1 MTLALV
7 MLAGALGA
15 PTRLVLERTVARST
29 RVPFPWGTWIVN
41 VSGSG
46 ALGVVAGLALRHG
59 LPTSAVAIAG
69 AGFLGAYTTFSTF
82 VYEAVRLAED
92 RSDGGRDIAVA
103 ITYLASSVGIGIV
116 AAIAGLA
123 ATGAF

>member
-15 PTRLVLERTVARST
+15 PARFVLERAVARST

-46 ALGVVAGLALRHG
+46 AFGVVAGLALRHG
-59 LPTSAVAIAG
+59 LSASATAIAG
-69 AGFLGAYTTFSTF
+69 TGFLGAYTTFSTF

-92 RSDGGRDIAVA
+92 RGDRRRGIAVA
-103 ITYLASSVGIGIV
+103 ITYLASSVGTGIV
-116 AAIAGLA
+116 AAIVGLA